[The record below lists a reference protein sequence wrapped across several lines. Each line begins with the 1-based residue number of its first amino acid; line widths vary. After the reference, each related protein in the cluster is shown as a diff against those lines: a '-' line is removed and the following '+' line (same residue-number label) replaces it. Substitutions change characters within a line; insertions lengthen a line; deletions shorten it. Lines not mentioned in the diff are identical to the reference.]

1 MQMKRILLTLL
12 CAAVLAPIWAQDIII
27 TTASERIDAQ
37 ILEVSKNE
45 IKYKRM
51 DNLEGPTFVIATSEL
66 ASIIYKNG
74 NVQTFQQE
82 EQKPQPT
89 TYQPTGQGTVTLLE
103 GDRAPAYQPGVT
115 IRKDDDDYYW
125 LGNLRMQ
132 EEVYY
137 EYIKN
142 NCQEAWDS
150 YQTGRKLFRT
160 GWGLF
165 GGGTALF
172 IAGIALAS
180 AGNWGVYT
188 VTYTYN
194 KSTGQVYNSTSS
206 WSREKEDCFT
216 AGAVLLSFGSAA
228 LSASVPLLII
238 GSIKKNNSHEV
249 YNESCAKQQA
259 PLSLNFQMGT
269 NGVGLALKF

>member
-1 MQMKRILLTLL
+1 MKKFLLTLL
-12 CAAVLAPIWAQDIII
+12 CVAVLAPIWAQDIII

-74 NVQTFQQE
+74 NVQTFKQE

-103 GDRAPAYQPGVT
+103 GDKAPAYQPGVT

-125 LGNLRMQ
+125 LGNLRMH
-132 EEVYY
+132 EEVYF

-142 NCQEAWDS
+142 NCKDAWDS
-150 YQTGRKLFRT
+150 YNTGRKLFYT

-165 GGGTALF
+165 GGGSGLF
-172 IAGIALAS
+172 LAGIALAA
-180 AGNWGVYT
+180 AGDWGVYT
-188 VTYTYN
+188 VKYTYN
-194 KSTGQVYNSTSS
+194 KSTGQVINSSSSLTS
-206 WSREKEDCFT
+206 EQEACFYS
-216 AGAVLLSFGSAA
+216 GAVLLSFGSAA

-259 PLSLNFQMGT
+259 PMSLNFNVGG